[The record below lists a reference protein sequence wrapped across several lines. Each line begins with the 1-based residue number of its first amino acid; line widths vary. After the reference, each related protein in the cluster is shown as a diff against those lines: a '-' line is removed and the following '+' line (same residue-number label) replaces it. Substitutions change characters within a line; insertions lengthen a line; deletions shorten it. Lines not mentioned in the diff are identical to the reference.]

1 MRMLTPDIPLS
12 GELVVNHW
20 QEITA
25 PPSMLTEAVAGR
37 SDTLLG
43 HFQDVQSGDKDRY
56 LYVAQHR
63 QPGRVRAWL
72 GALR

>member
-12 GELVVNHW
+12 GEFIVNHW
-20 QEITA
+20 QEIAA
-25 PPSMLTEAVAGR
+25 PQSMLTEAVTGR

-43 HFQDVQSGDKDRY
+43 RFQDVQDGDRDPY
-56 LYVAQHR
+56 LYVAKHR